1 MDAEIDERARV
12 MVIDDDPVFCEL
24 LRAWLGALGYQV
36 DVRLDGESAVA
47 DLRSGARPEAVC
59 LDLHLPGMGGR
70 ETLDAILE
78 IDPRMPV
85 VMLTSEGSVQHA
97 VNAIKAGAFDY
108 LTKPPARE
116 VLLRTL
122 RDAVRQGRLMEQLS
136 REGGEVERWGAT
148 GIVGESDAMKSLFR
162 QLDRVAQTDIT
173 VLVLGESGT
182 GKELVARAVHALSAR
197 RAAPLQTVN
206 CATIPESLQ
215 ESALFG
221 HERGAFTGASAARVG
236 LFEQANGGT
245 VFLDEVGELSLSAQ
259 AKLLRVVQEGTFQR
273 VGGERELRSDF
284 RLIAATNRDL
294 ADEVRRGGFR
304 EDLYFRLA
312 VFELE
317 VPPLRDRGDDVVL
330 LAGAFA
336 RRQGERLIGRPVALS
351 PEAIALIRRY
361 PWPGNVR
368 ELENA
373 VQRAIVASTGG
384 VLTPLDF
391 PSRIRRLP
399 VESSNGGDGD
409 APRAKH
415 SSGSGGVA
423 PGEML
428 APARTGGTLE
438 DRERDAIEE
447 MLRLTDGNI
456 SEASR
461 RLGIGRTTLYAKLK
475 RYGLR

>member
-1 MDAEIDERARV
+1 MGETNRVRV
-12 MVIDDDPVFCEL
+12 MVVEDDPVFSEL
-24 LRAWLGALGYQV
+24 LRAWLGAAGH
-36 DVRLDGESAVA
+36 DVAAYPDGETALA
-47 DLRSGARPEAVC
+47 ELRAGPRPDAVC
-59 LDLHLPGMGGR
+59 LDLNLPGMSGR
-70 ETLDAILE
+70 QVLDGILE
-78 IDPRMPV
+78 VEPRMPV
-85 VMLTSEGSVQHA
+85 VMLTSEGGVQHA
-97 VNAIKAGAFDY
+97 VEAIKAGAFDY

-116 VLLRTL
+116 VLLRTV
-122 RDAVRQGRLMEQLS
+122 RDAARHGRLMEQLA
-136 REGGEVERWGAT
+136 RDGGEEERWGAT

-197 RAAPLQTVN
+197 RSAPLQTIN

-221 HERGAFTGASAARVG
+221 HERGAFTGASTARAG
-236 LFEQANGGT
+236 LFELANGGT

-284 RLIAATNRDL
+284 RLVAATNRDL
-294 ADEVRRGGFR
+294 AAEVQRGAFR

-317 VPPLRDRGDDVVL
+317 VPPLRERGDDVVL
-330 LAGAFA
+330 LAAAFA
-336 RRQGERLIGRPVALS
+336 RRQGERLIGRSVTLS
-351 PEAIALIRRY
+351 PEAVSLIRRY

-384 VLTPLDF
+384 VLSPLDF
-391 PSRIRRLP
+391 PGRIRRGPSPEPALP
-399 VESSNGGDGD
+399 TGE
-409 APRAKH
+409 
-415 SSGSGGVA
+415 GSGGA
-423 PGEML
+423 A
-428 APARTGGTLE
+428 APAVSAAPVTGTLE
-438 DRERDAIEE
+438 ERERLAIEE
-447 MLRLTDGNI
+447 VLRLTDGNV

-461 RLGIGRTTLYAKLK
+461 RLGIGRTTLYAKMR